1 MQKKLESGEKI
12 IKEKAYFKF
21 KIKWKIY
28 LKRWIKIDSR
38 PKIVEIV
45 RRTRDKITKL
55 YTVEYIARTDG
66 RDEAFIKS
74 NLSSSEAFKLK
85 EGIFLSNSDVGF

>member
-1 MQKKLESGEKI
+1 MQRKLGVGERI

-28 LKRWIKIDSR
+28 LKRWIKIDGR
-38 PKIVEIV
+38 PIIVEII

-55 YTVEYIARTDG
+55 YTVEFIARVYE
-66 RDEAFIKS
+66 RDEAFIKN

-85 EGIFLSNSDVGF
+85 EGVFLSYSDVGF